1 MRVKMILF
9 FLRFYM
15 KFAFIVLLIPA
26 NIHSG
31 STTIGSMNKSQALI
45 DNERATLNEMIID
58 ASKFHGVDLA
68 LVMAVV
74 KAESNFNVDAISS
87 RGATGLMQLMPI
99 TAEHLGIDDVRNTFC
114 NIDGGVRYL
123 AELLNKYKG
132 NIKLA
137 LAAYNA
143 GPGKVWK
150 YRGIP
155 PYKETRKYIK
165 NVLKF
170 KEEYNMIL
178 KLKGEYLT

>member
-1 MRVKMILF
+1 MRMRLF

-15 KFAFIVLLIPA
+15 KFALIVLLIPA
-26 NIHSG
+26 NIYSG
-31 STTIGSMNKSQALI
+31 PTTSESMNKGKALI
-45 DNERATLNEMIID
+45 ENERATLNEMIVD
-58 ASKFHGVDLA
+58 ASKFHEVDLA

-74 KAESNFNVDAISS
+74 KAESDFDVEAISS

-99 TAEHLGIDDVRNTFC
+99 TAEHLGIDDVKNTFC

-132 NIKLA
+132 NIKLT

-143 GPGKVWK
+143 GPGTVWK
-150 YRGIP
+150 YRGVP

-170 KEEYNMIL
+170 KKEYNTLL

>member
-1 MRVKMILF
+1 MEMRLF

-15 KFAFIVLLIPA
+15 KFVLIVLLIPA
-26 NIHSG
+26 SIHSG
-31 STTIGSMNKSQALI
+31 PTTSESMDKSQVLI
-45 DNERATLNEMIID
+45 KNERATLNEMIVD

-74 KAESNFNVDAISS
+74 KAESNFNVEAISS

-99 TAEHLGIDDVRNTFC
+99 TAKHLGIDDVRNTFC

-132 NIKLA
+132 SIKLT

-143 GPGKVWK
+143 GPGTVWK
-150 YRGIP
+150 YRGVP

-170 KEEYNMIL
+170 KKEYNTLL